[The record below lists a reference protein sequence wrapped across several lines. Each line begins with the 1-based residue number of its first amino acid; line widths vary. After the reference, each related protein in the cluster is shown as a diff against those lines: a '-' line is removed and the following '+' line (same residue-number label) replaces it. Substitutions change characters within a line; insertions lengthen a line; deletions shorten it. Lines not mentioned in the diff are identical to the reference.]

1 MTDPLVLLVAG
12 SAGDAAPLLDRL
24 AALGFRCEFAAE
36 PAAAAATAGPVV
48 ILVIEGTSAAASD
61 PSIPGGGPR
70 GIPAGVAVV
79 RIGAQETIGA
89 EDEVLAQGVDDAA
102 LSARLRVWGRWSSLA
117 RAGQAGRDAGAK
129 AASQDRLTALPG
141 HKEFMD
147 RLAEEVKRHER
158 YDAPLGL
165 VLADIDGLREINS
178 RFGHRTGDRM
188 IGEVGD
194 TLSEAVRASDRV
206 FHYGGDTFAVLL
218 THATSEA
225 TRRAVSRLR
234 SVFGSRIFRG
244 DPEGTAPPPLLKISM
259 SFGYVSLPE
268 AGIHE
273 PDALVAAAEQALA
286 AARSAASG
294 TTIPTGKS

>member
-1 MTDPLVLLVAG
+1 MTDPFVLLVAG

-24 AALGFRCEFAAE
+24 TALGFLCEFAAE
-36 PAAAAATAGPVV
+36 PAASATADPVV
-48 ILVIEGTSAAASD
+48 ILVIDRTDAPTSEPAFMARS
-61 PSIPGGGPR
+61 R
-70 GIPAGVAVV
+70 REIPAGVPVL
-79 RIGAQETIGA
+79 RMGPEGTIGE
-89 EDEVLAQGVDDAA
+89 EDELLAQGIDDDA
-102 LSARLRVWGRWSSLA
+102 LSRRLRVWGRWSSLA
-117 RAGQAGRDAGAK
+117 RAGQAARSAGGQ
-129 AASQDRLTALPG
+129 AASPGAPTALPG
-141 HKEFMD
+141 HKAFMD

-178 RFGHRTGDRM
+178 RYGHRTGDRV
-188 IGEVGD
+188 IGEVGE
-194 TLSEAVRASDRV
+194 TLREAVRASDRV

-244 DPEGTAPPPLLKISM
+244 DPEGTAPPPLLKISL
-259 SFGYVSLPE
+259 SFGHVSLPE
-268 AGIHE
+268 AGLHE
-273 PDALVAAAEQALA
+273 PDELVAAAEQALA
-286 AARSAASG
+286 AARSGASG